1 MLISD
6 KMTAALTEQI
16 GNEFAASLQYSAIA
30 AYFAAES
37 LPELSGKFMAQA
49 TEERD
54 HALKLV
60 DYVVDSG
67 GHVEFPSVPG
77 PRSTFGSAEEAVQ
90 LALDSE
96 LDVTKQINR
105 LMDLAAS
112 ESDHAAQTFLQWF
125 VNEQREEVASMD
137 TLLKIVQ
144 RAGETGLLFVEEY
157 LARNGLAPAPSTQP
171 AGE

>member
-6 KMTAALTEQI
+6 PMTAALNEQI
-16 GNEFAASLQYSAIA
+16 GNEFSASLQYSAIS

-37 LPELSGKFMAQA
+37 LPELSKKFTLQA

-67 GHVEFPSVPG
+67 GLVVFPSVPA
-77 PRSTFGSAEEAVQ
+77 PRSEFGSAEEAVR

-96 LDVTKQINR
+96 FEVTRQINK

-125 VNEQREEVASMD
+125 VTEQREEVASMD
-137 TLLKIVQ
+137 ALLKIVQ
-144 RAGETGLLFVEEY
+144 RAGESGLLFVEEY
-157 LARNGLAPAPSTQP
+157 LARNGLTPAPSTQP
-171 AGE
+171 GA